1 MTDPSPMQ
9 RGHAAIQS
17 RHFPEA
23 AAWFERA
30 VAENP
35 KDGQAKA
42 CLGQTL
48 CWLGRRGE
56 GIGWLRQAGQLLLK
70 KGRKRGEV
78 GDAIQ
83 LARQLQFWDDHPGAL
98 ELARQAAQVTKTDAR
113 VFQVLATSHARLHQ
127 NQSALAAG
135 RQALR
140 LVPDH
145 AALNTLVAG
154 LEAGEGRPESA
165 IRRLEKVLR
174 DFTSPEDKFRAHKEL
189 AKILD
194 KTGQCERVF
203 AHLRA
208 AADLAPRLP
217 EIARQDAALV
227 PRMIETYR
235 AGFDRELLGRW
246 SGAEFPADAPA
257 PVFVMGFMRSGTT
270 LTQEVLDVSPGV
282 FVADESGL
290 MAAVFEELGRL
301 PGLAGTPPERLR
313 AIDAAGVR
321 HLRRFYWRK
330 ARERYGEALAGR
342 ALVDKT
348 TMNTIDL
355 GLINAIF
362 PDAKVVFVLRDP
374 RDVCLSCFMQTMLP
388 TPSTVHLLDW
398 RRTAD
403 FYGQVM
409 GWWMEFKGRT
419 TLDFIEFRYE
429 DAVAAFEP
437 TFRQVFDFLGLAW
450 DAAALDFHRH
460 AAGKFIASPSAGQ
473 VVQPLY
479 DSSVGRWRRYGAE
492 FEGVAETLRPFVS
505 AFGYPP

>member
-9 RGHAAIQS
+9 RGHAAIQA
-17 RHFPEA
+17 RDFPA
-23 AAWFERA
+23 AAACFERA
-30 VAENP
+30 VAANP

-56 GIGWLRQAGQLLLK
+56 GIDLLRQAGQLLLK
-70 KGRKRGEV
+70 KGRKRGEA

-83 LARQLQFWDDHPGAL
+83 LAQQLQFWDDHAGAI
-98 ELARQAAQVTKTDAR
+98 ELARQAAQISKTDAR
-113 VFQVLATSHARLHQ
+113 VFQVLATGLAQLHQ
-127 NQSALAAG
+127 RPAALAAG

-140 LVPDH
+140 LAPDH
-145 AALNTLVAG
+145 AGLSILVAG
-154 LEAGEGRPESA
+154 LEAGEGQTDPA
-165 IRRLEKVLR
+165 VRRLEKVLR
-174 DFTSPEDKFRAHKEL
+174 DFASPEEKFRAHKEL

-194 KTGQCERVF
+194 KTGDHGQAF
-203 AHLRA
+203 AQLRA
-208 AADLAPRLP
+208 AAALAPRIP

-235 AGFDRELLGRW
+235 AGFDRDLLGRW
-246 SGAEFPADAPA
+246 SGAAFPDDAPA

-270 LTQEVLDVSPGV
+270 LTQEVLDVSPAV

-290 MAAVFEELGRL
+290 MASVLEELGRL

-313 AIDAAGVR
+313 AIAEPGIR
-321 HLRRFYWRK
+321 HLRRHYWRK
-330 ARERYGEALAGR
+330 ARERYGGKLAGR
-342 ALVDKT
+342 RLVDKT

-355 GLINAIF
+355 GLINAVF

-403 FYGQVM
+403 FYALVM
-409 GWWMEFKGRT
+409 GWWMEFKQRA

-429 DAVAAFEP
+429 DAVADFEP
-437 TFRQVFDFLGLAW
+437 TFRRVFDFLGLAW
-450 DAAALDFHRH
+450 EDAALEFHRH
-460 AAGKFIASPSAGQ
+460 AAGKFIVSPSAGQ
-473 VVQPLY
+473 VARPLY
-479 DSSVGRWRRYGAE
+479 DSSVGRWRRYAGE
-492 FEGVAETLRPFVS
+492 FEGVAEALRPFVE
-505 AFGYPP
+505 ALGYAP